1 MQKIVGLIFA
11 LSMTVLTI
19 GCGDSSRNISSNS
32 NGTQVQNVQKEAERL
47 TFSLDSKEYSIPI
60 QKVDSIYKYLEQ
72 FDQSDRETEIKRIQA
87 TAFTSNSGI
96 IYGDFQYSCGTKLC
110 NHTFVQIKNDEIKS
124 VPLHSGS
131 IFSDHAFSPNEKN
144 LAILLGRNEG
154 TDVVRNSVM
163 IINTESLTLA
173 ELDDASDI
181 VNKITSTDFSI
192 PILSLHWENDTTLKI
207 TIPDLTDYSFETLK
221 QWQQK
226 ESKTKE
232 VTLRITTI

>member
-1 MQKIVGLIFA
+1 MKRKFGFIFA
-11 LSMTVLTI
+11 VSMTVLTV
-19 GCGDSSRNISSNS
+19 GCGDSSLNISSNS
-32 NGTQVQNVQKEAERL
+32 NGTQVQKVQKEAERL

-60 QKVDSIYKYLEQ
+60 QKVDSINRYLEQ

-87 TAFTSNSGI
+87 TAFTSNSGT

-124 VPLHSGS
+124 IPLHSGS

-144 LAILLGRNEG
+144 LAILLGKNEG

-173 ELDDASDI
+173 EFNDASDI
-181 VNKITSTDFSI
+181 VNKLTSTDFSI
-192 PILSLHWENDTTLKI
+192 PILSLNWENDTKLKI
-207 TIPDLTDYSFETLK
+207 SIPDLTDYSFETLK

-232 VTLRITTI
+232 VILSIK

>member
-1 MQKIVGLIFA
+1 MKKIFGLIFA
-11 LSMTVLTI
+11 LSMTVLTV
-19 GCGDSSRNISSNS
+19 GCGDSSLKTSSSSND
-32 NGTQVQNVQKEAERL
+32 TQLQNAQKEAERL
-47 TFSLDSKEYSIPI
+47 TFSLDSKEYSIPL
-60 QKVDSIYKYLEQ
+60 QKVDSINKYLEQ

-110 NHTFVQIKNDEIKS
+110 NHTLVQIKNDEIKS

-144 LAILLGRNEG
+144 LAILLGKNEG

-163 IINTESLTLA
+163 VINTESLTLA
-173 ELDDASDI
+173 ELNDASDI
-181 VNKITSTDFSI
+181 VNKLTSTDFSI
-192 PILSLHWENDTTLKI
+192 PILSIKWENDTTLKI

-226 ESKTKE
+226 ENKTKE
-232 VTLRITTI
+232 VTLSIR